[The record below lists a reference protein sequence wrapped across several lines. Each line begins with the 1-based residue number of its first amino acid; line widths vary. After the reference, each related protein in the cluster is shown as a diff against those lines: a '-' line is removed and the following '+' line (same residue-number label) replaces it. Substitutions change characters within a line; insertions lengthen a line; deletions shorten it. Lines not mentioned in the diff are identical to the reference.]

1 MKSKLITC
9 IFLALAVNV
18 FVACDDNTDAIGSSL
33 INNFDKLNVQTDTFN
48 LSTRSIVA
56 DSVLSRNSTGY
67 VGRVKDPQTGAYV
80 TGDFMAQFHVL
91 EDFIFPEKDSIMSL
105 SPTGEIQADS
115 CELRLYY
122 SGYYGD
128 SLATM
133 KMTAYEL
140 DRPMEEDK
148 VYYSNF
154 NPEKEGYIRRGG
166 LAKSKVYTLYD
177 VNVDDDTRSNSSY
190 MENIHI
196 KLDAPYKDN
205 AGKQYSN
212 YGSYVMQKYY
222 EKPENFKDAYAFIH
236 NVVPGFYF
244 KNQGGLGSMGYITIS
259 QLNVYFKY
267 KGWVTEKDTTYVNG
281 KMVLTEKQ
289 VLRTLARV
297 ASFAGTE
304 EVLQTTNISNDK
316 DGVKK
321 LAADNTCTYLKTPA
335 GIFTEMELPIDDIL
349 RNHENDSIN
358 SAKVVLTRINNDSRD
373 KYNLGIPQTL
383 LMIPK
388 SEMYSFFEKNQVAD
402 YKTSFLA
409 TYNEQYNTYTFNNI
423 ANIIRYIDKTADR
436 SKESWNKVVII
447 PVTTTYNTSSSVQEL
462 TTVNHDMSLTSTRLV
477 GGSANPNGPIKLSV
491 VYAKFNTDK

>member
-1 MKSKLITC
+1 
-9 IFLALAVNV
+9 
-18 FVACDDNTDAIGSSL
+18 
-33 INNFDKLNVQTDTFN
+33 
-48 LSTRSIVA
+48 
-56 DSVLSRNSTGY
+56 
-67 VGRVKDPQTGAYV
+67 
-80 TGDFMAQFHVL
+80 
-91 EDFIFPEKDSIMSL
+91 
-105 SPTGEIQADS
+105 
-115 CELRLYY
+115 
-122 SGYYGD
+122 
-128 SLATM
+128 
-133 KMTAYEL
+133 
-140 DRPMEEDK
+140 
-148 VYYSNF
+148 
-154 NPEKEGYIRRGG
+154 
-166 LAKSKVYTLYD
+166 
-177 VNVDDDTRSNSSY
+177 

-196 KLDAPYKDN
+196 KLDAPYKDK

-267 KGWVTEKDTTYVNG
+267 KGWVTENDTTYVND
-281 KMVLTEKQ
+281 KMVLKEKQ

-388 SEMYSFFEKNQVAD
+388 SEMYSFFENNQVAD

-477 GGSANPNGPIKLSV
+477 GGSANSNGPIKLSV

>member
-1 MKSKLITC
+1 M
-9 IFLALAVNV
+9 
-18 FVACDDNTDAIGSSL
+18 
-33 INNFDKLNVQTDTFN
+33 
-48 LSTRSIVA
+48 
-56 DSVLSRNSTGY
+56 
-67 VGRVKDPQTGAYV
+67 
-80 TGDFMAQFHVL
+80 L

-196 KLDAPYKDN
+196 KLDAPYKDK

-267 KGWVTEKDTTYVNG
+267 KGWVTENDTTYVN
-281 KMVLTEKQ
+281 
-289 VLRTLARV
+289 
-297 ASFAGTE
+297 
-304 EVLQTTNISNDK
+304 D
-316 DGVKK
+316 
-321 LAADNTCTYLKTPA
+321 
-335 GIFTEMELPIDDIL
+335 
-349 RNHENDSIN
+349 
-358 SAKVVLTRINNDSRD
+358 
-373 KYNLGIPQTL
+373 
-383 LMIPK
+383 
-388 SEMYSFFEKNQVAD
+388 
-402 YKTSFLA
+402 
-409 TYNEQYNTYTFNNI
+409 
-423 ANIIRYIDKTADR
+423 
-436 SKESWNKVVII
+436 
-447 PVTTTYNTSSSVQEL
+447 
-462 TTVNHDMSLTSTRLV
+462 
-477 GGSANPNGPIKLSV
+477 
-491 VYAKFNTDK
+491 